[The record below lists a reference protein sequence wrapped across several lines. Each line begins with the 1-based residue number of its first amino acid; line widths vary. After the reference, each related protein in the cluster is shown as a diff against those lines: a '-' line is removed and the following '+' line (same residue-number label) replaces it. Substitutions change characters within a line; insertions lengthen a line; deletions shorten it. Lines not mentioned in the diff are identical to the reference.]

1 MSTERRLEEDDNYAL
16 SRIGR
21 NSVYSYFVTVSKI
34 GWLAALAT
42 FGTQFWILT
51 IFLNSAKSSAAYGA
65 DLDEAGW
72 LIFSLI
78 TVVFLA
84 KDVISGS
91 KLIYHSSRV
100 RHPLKSRI
108 GYFIGGTG
116 LCSIA
121 GFTMYV
127 SILYNSGIS
136 KSNTEL
142 IVNSVIIHFVME
154 MDERVFSA
162 LAASNEEWTA
172 HASDTEALLD
182 MKEDIALVEGQIASQ
197 QDEIASQQAELGIL
211 RSQQDQLMLQQE
223 EVARQRN
230 KITMLEEAVQKMQEA
245 QEAQAAVAATSSESI
260 PQCAANENAA
270 ESEDTISDTDT
281 DTGND
286 K

>member
-1 MSTERRLEEDDNYAL
+1 MKTL
-16 SRIGR
+16 S
-21 NSVYSYFVTVSKI
+21 FV
-34 GWLAALAT
+34 
-42 FGTQFWILT
+42 FRPQ
-51 IFLNSAKSSAAYGA
+51 
-65 DLDEAGW
+65 
-72 LIFSLI
+72 
-78 TVVFLA
+78 
-84 KDVISGS
+84 
-91 KLIYHSSRV
+91 
-100 RHPLKSRI
+100 
-108 GYFIGGTG
+108 
-116 LCSIA
+116 
-121 GFTMYV
+121 V
-127 SILYNSGIS
+127 SILYNKGIS

-197 QDEIASQQAELGIL
+197 QDEIASQRDEIASQQAEIASQQAELGIL

-223 EVARQRN
+223 EVARQRD
-230 KITMLEEAVQKMQEA
+230 KITMLEEAVQKM

-260 PQCAANENAA
+260 PQCAANEHAA

-281 DTGND
+281 DTGKGD